1 MWCHTCLDIS
11 SCFIPHLSGYFL
23 SFFFGI
29 IPYVIHTYIYICS
42 FLLLG
47 QLTLFSSSILFSL
60 LLFSPH
66 LEINSIT
73 SISLYFSLSP
83 RDVTKTIA
91 NSKRSGYERSLFLQ
105 KDIRLNY
112 EIIFSFFKDLFA
124 FSKKIFVSSGWYCI
138 LSSSH
143 ICSSFFYGSISLEI

>member
-11 SCFIPHLSGYFL
+11 YWFIPHLPGIFFSFL
-23 SFFFGI
+23 FGI
-29 IPYVIHTYIYICS
+29 ISYVIHTYIYIYICS

-124 FSKKIFVSSGWYCI
+124 FSKKIFVSSG
-138 LSSSH
+138 
-143 ICSSFFYGSISLEI
+143 